1 MTVCPTSC
9 LMPFMLSGCPLFT
22 HCPTPDSPR
31 ASIELEQGFFSWPHV
46 IQELKKNVS
55 VPTSPPNMDSLP
67 YVEAGVRRAGVQ
79 PGPSIPPVGILT
91 ILASFPGSPA
101 PSASRSSCEAD
112 NTYLPGGGGR
122 RGQTDTSQGIVGW
135 EFRKPRRCSGLAL
148 PVAHLRGSRTPH
160 TPVPQVPKHP
170 ILFAESEVETVDV

>member
-1 MTVCPTSC
+1 MDLQSSCLSLLRGGMTVCPTSC

-67 YVEAGVRRAGVQ
+67 YVEAGARRAGVQ

-112 NTYLPGGGGR
+112 NTYLPGGGGGAGDRQTHR
-122 RGQTDTSQGIVGW
+122 RALLVGNSGSLGDAQAW
-135 EFRKPRRCSGLAL
+135 PFR
-148 PVAHLRGSRTPH
+148 
-160 TPVPQVPKHP
+160 
-170 ILFAESEVETVDV
+170 